1 MNESVL
7 SCSFCHQP
15 KSKVEKLIVGE
26 GRIAICNHCVAL
38 CYEVLRKEGL
48 DMTLGES
55 RVSQAIRAVKRP
67 ADPRLAKLK
76 AKIEK
81 ADLKS
86 AAS

>member
-1 MNESVL
+1 
-7 SCSFCHQP
+7 
-15 KSKVEKLIVGE
+15 
-26 GRIAICNHCVAL
+26 VAL